1 MPKRRDINKVK
12 AVSKIYA
19 NNGMNMSKALRTVG
33 DTLEPKAMTVKASR
47 WRNSIE
53 IQEELK
59 TELAKFDKTVANDIF
74 CIANLIEIINDSN
87 SKTSDKVN
95 ALNVLAK
102 VIGASNEGAT
112 QVNIYTDLLSDYK
125 PRPDVVDVKS
135 IPITVV
141 NNSKQSAPNDVTITI
156 P

>member
-12 AVSKIYA
+12 AVSKVYA
-19 NNGMNMSKALRTVG
+19 NNGLNMSQALRTVG

-59 TELAKFDKTVANDIF
+59 AELSKFDKTVANDIF
-74 CIANLIEIINDSN
+74 CIANLIEIVNDSS

-102 VIGASNEGAT
+102 VIGASKEG
-112 QVNIYTDLLSDYK
+112 QVNNNITFDISSLK
-125 PRPDVVDVKS
+125 TIPNTIDVKS
-135 IPITVV
+135 IPIIVV
-141 NNSKQSAPNDVTITI
+141 NNSQQSATNSITT
-156 P
+156 

>member
-12 AVSKIYA
+12 AVSKVYA
-19 NNGMNMSKALRTVG
+19 NNGLNMSQALRTVG

-59 TELAKFDKTVANDIF
+59 AELSKFDKTVANDIF
-74 CIANLIEIINDSN
+74 CIANLIEIVNDSN

-102 VIGASNEGAT
+102 VIGASKEGQQT
-112 QVNIYTDLLSDYK
+112 VNIGFNIQDLK
-125 PRPDVVDVKS
+125 TIPNIIDVKS

-141 NNSKQSAPNDVTITI
+141 NNSQQSVTNSITT
-156 P
+156 